1 MFTKEALGEVNKSL
15 STIGISKKDKTGNV
29 KTTQYAMVTE
39 RIKGFRTICPAG
51 SITTEIIS
59 LVDGVVTMKATI
71 TDETGKVIATGL
83 AQEKETSSFINK
95 TSFIENCETSA
106 VGRALGFAGIGID
119 GSMASAEEVANA
131 IMNQNTDRKA
141 DKPQTT
147 AGQNRTEPDRT
158 GQAAYPPVEQ
168 MVSDITE
175 KMNGNKTLTEWV
187 NNALAASNARDLSE
201 MAFINENAIKAWW
214 NKLYNKG

>member
-15 STIGISKKDKTGNV
+15 STVGISKKDKTTGKV

-39 RIKGFRTICPAG
+39 RIKGFRNICPDG

-106 VGRALGFAGIGID
+106 VGRALGFAGIGVD

-131 IMNQNTDRKA
+131 IMNQNNQET
-141 DKPQTT
+141 PQR
-147 AGQNRTEPDRT
+147 QQEPVKDRT
-158 GQAAYPPVEQ
+158 GEPAYPTEES
-168 MVSDITE
+168 MVNDLLDVASKSE
-175 KMNGNKTLTEWV
+175 KVNGMLTKLLETNKC
-187 NNALAASNARDLSE
+187 RDLPE
-201 MAFINENAIKAWW
+201 LAFTKPQIIKAWW
-214 NKLYNKG
+214 QKICQG

>member
-15 STIGISKKDKTGNV
+15 STVGISKKDKTGKV

-39 RIKGFRTICPAG
+39 RIKGFRNICPDG

-106 VGRALGFAGIGID
+106 VGRALGFAGIGVD

-131 IMNQNTDRKA
+131 IMNQNNQET
-141 DKPQTT
+141 PQR
-147 AGQNRTEPDRT
+147 QQEPVEDRT
-158 GQAAYPPVEQ
+158 GQPAHPSE
-168 MVSDITE
+168 E
-175 KMNGNKTLTEWV
+175 KMVEDLKAVAAKNEKVNGMIQKLLETN
-187 NNALAASNARDLSE
+187 NARDLSE
-201 MAFINENAIKAWW
+201 LAFMNLNLIIAWW
-214 NKLYNKG
+214 QKLCQR

>member
-1 MFTKEALGEVNKSL
+1 MFTKEELGEVNKSL
-15 STIGISKKDKTGNV
+15 STVGISKKDKTGKV

-39 RIKGFRTICPAG
+39 RIKGFRNICPDG

-106 VGRALGFAGIGID
+106 VGRALGFAGIGVD

-131 IMNQNTDRKA
+131 IMNQNNQET
-141 DKPQTT
+141 PQRQQQP
-147 AGQNRTEPDRT
+147 GEDRT
-158 GQAAYPPVEQ
+158 GEPANPTEESKVKDLMAVASKSEKVNG
-168 MVSDITE
+168 MITKLLE
-175 KMNGNKTLTEWV
+175 TN
-187 NNALAASNARDLSE
+187 NARDLAE
-201 MAFINENAIKAWW
+201 LAFMKPEIIKAWW
-214 NKLYNKG
+214 QKLCQR

>member
-15 STIGISKKDKTGNV
+15 STVGISKKDKTGKV

-39 RIKGFRTICPAG
+39 RIKGFRNICPDG

-71 TDETGKVIATGL
+71 TDESGKVIATGL

-106 VGRALGFAGIGID
+106 VGRALGFAGIGVD

-131 IMNQNTDRKA
+131 IMNQNNQEAPQRQQ
-141 DKPQTT
+141 KPV
-147 AGQNRTEPDRT
+147 EDRT
-158 GQAAYPPVEQ
+158 GEPAYPTEEQ
-168 MVSDITE
+168 MVNDLLAVASKSE
-175 KMNGNKTLTEWV
+175 KVNGMLTKLLETNKC
-187 NNALAASNARDLSE
+187 RDLPE
-201 MAFINENAIKAWW
+201 LAFTKPQIIKAWW
-214 NKLYNKG
+214 QKICQG